1 MTYTPPKDSDHKP
14 FAVIGRRVPFPGV
27 LTTVVEVPVEVQVPI
42 ETPIIIH
49 TPIPLRIETAEPVEV
64 MAAEPREEVMFEP
77 EEPEFE
83 LEEPEVAPLE
93 TPEVDQPIINLSL
106 GNMDFAPQPQDL
118 SSLGLEPLEVRINGH
133 KPRRPEPDAGIKSTR
148 EVRIT

>member
-27 LTTVVEVPVEVQVPI
+27 LTTEVEVPVEVQVPI

-77 EEPEFE
+77 EEFEFE
-83 LEEPEVAPLE
+83 LEEPKIAIQEPTVPR
-93 TPEVDQPIINLSL
+93 PHI
-106 GNMDFAPQPQDL
+106 DL
-118 SSLGLEPLEVRINGH
+118 NILEPSPQIDLGTTGEPLDTDVLAKVHR
-133 KPRRPEPDAGIKSTR
+133 PRRAEPGAGISTIK
-148 EVRIT
+148 EV